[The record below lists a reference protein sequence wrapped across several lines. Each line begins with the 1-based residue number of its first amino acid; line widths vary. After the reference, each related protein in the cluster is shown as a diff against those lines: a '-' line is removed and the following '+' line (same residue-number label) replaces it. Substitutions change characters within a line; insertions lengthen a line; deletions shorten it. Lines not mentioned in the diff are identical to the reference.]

1 MKNRIIIGVVI
12 VLLLIGFIFL
22 RLNKKEELGPNDLGN
37 SINTIEVSQKMPE
50 EVIEYENITITN
62 VTLDEEEKSLY
73 FRISSKELIP
83 SQDISVVLLNSK
95 VEDSANTKTLTI
107 KDLKEEKVVR
117 IDLEDLYNNP
127 EKIKFV
133 IGGIDEKTKKD

>member
-12 VLLLIGFIFL
+12 ALLLIGFIFL
-22 RLNKKEELGPNDLGN
+22 ILNKREELSPNDLGN

-73 FRISSKELIP
+73 FRISSKELIS

-133 IGGIDEKTKKD
+133 IGGIDEKNKKD

>member
-1 MKNRIIIGVVI
+1 MKYRIIIGVVI
-12 VLLLIGFIFL
+12 ALLLIGFIFL
-22 RLNKKEELGPNDLGN
+22 ILNKREELSPNDLGN

-73 FRISSKELIP
+73 FRISSKELIS

-133 IGGIDEKTKKD
+133 IGGIDEKNKKD